1 MSGNLKWCVLM
12 SGAPVS
18 DVKKTNFLVFEMFFF
33 PFGTEPYLAI
43 KLFAKRKQLIVMV
56 AKTGAE
62 RSKE

>member
-1 MSGNLKWCVLM
+1 M

-18 DVKKTNFLVFEMFFF
+18 DVKKKLISLCLKCFF